1 MGNGVESTMT
11 ILLVRSA
18 LGFMAVDFSAPKTI
32 LLARS
37 ALGLSMPSELMDSH
51 GLSPSS
57 FLSEEVQLPNERQ
70 IGFWKTDGMPDDYGP
85 KDGKV
90 YALGDSSLASLPL
103 EKQTSSEPH
112 MLKRFDVPNVYLNQD
127 HKVHISLENNSVGA
141 GRTIG
146 HSIRRPLDND
156 RGNRVN
162 VNMDHK
168 SYLTSGN
175 KFNVMGDHY
184 ENGLFS
190 SSLSELF
197 SRKCKFSPFSI
208 PLFSLWFFQMQI
220 YDPFPLSNLVHSAVR
235 LSANNSMYGH
245 SVGAAAS
252 HYEEEEPFESLEEI
266 EAQTIGNLLPDDDDL
281 LSGVTDGLDCK
292 VQPGSGDDVE
302 ELDFFSSVGGMELG
316 EDGGQRNY
324 EISGG
329 SSASQL
335 GPSSGA
341 MGEHPHGEHPSRTLF
356 VRNINSNVEDSEL
369 RILFEQY
376 GDIRTLYTACKHRGF
391 VMISY
396 YDIRA
401 ARSAMQALQNK
412 PLRRRKLDIH
422 YSIPK
427 DNPSDKD
434 INRGTVVIFN
444 LDSTVSNDEL
454 HHIFGVY
461 GEVKEI
467 REAPQGSRH
476 KSIEFY
482 DIRAAEAA
490 LHELNKSDIGGKQL
504 RLEPS
509 QPGGSKRVNSPFPEL
524 DLDETSALL
533 QMFSPPDF
541 RTEISGPVSH
551 VRVTPGCL
559 DNETLLGLHSGTA
572 PPATQL
578 LDTEIQHGIP
588 SSVSKSFSSII
599 GVESGGMPSSLLESA
614 QLQNQLKYDF
624 RSTSNYHPHSLP
636 EYQDGL
642 TNSILCNSP
651 SSMAASLNCRMSE
664 RAGNRQFNRI
674 GGSIGRSLELNDSGK
689 RCLKFRVYFN
699 SLSLSL
705 LPVEGFVILRVKRDL
720 WNGKGI
726 YNRLLPPQP
735 HNMMWPNSPSLINGV
750 GNAHSAPLVHAL
762 PRAPAHVANT
772 FLHINN
778 QHVGSAPSVNPSIWD
793 RRHSYAG
800 ESPDASVFHP
810 GSLGNMRVP
819 GNSLH
824 PLDFVSHNIFPR
836 MGGNS
841 MDLPI
846 PSKNIGLASHHQNN
860 VMFPSRGQMIPMM
873 SSFDSAS
880 DRARSR
886 RNEGSSNQA
895 DNKKQFE
902 LDLDRIMRGEDRRTT
917 LMIKNIPNKMK
928 TDNALFFSIFSWQ
941 NKCNVGYAFINMTDP
956 SLIIPFYQNSLK
968 PQLQLQAFNGKKW
981 EKFNSEKVASL
992 AYARIQGKAALI
1004 AHFQNSSL
1012 MNEDKRCRPILF
1024 HTDGPNAGDQVP
1036 FPMGVNV
1043 RSRVNKN
1050 RNSTNEE
1057 SSQDVGNGEVSSNGD
1072 SSSGSTKDFE

>member
-1 MGNGVESTMT
+1 
-11 ILLVRSA
+11 
-18 LGFMAVDFSAPKTI
+18 
-32 LLARS
+32 
-37 ALGLSMPSELMDSH
+37 MPSELMDSH

-57 FLSEEVQLPNERQ
+57 YLSDQVQLSNERQ

-85 KDGKV
+85 KDGKI
-90 YALGDSSLASLPL
+90 YALGDSSLASLPV
-103 EKQTSSEPH
+103 EKQMSSDPH

-127 HKVHISLENNSVGA
+127 HKVPISLENNAVGA

-168 SYLTSGN
+168 SYLMPGN

-197 SRKCKFSPFSI
+197 TRK
-208 PLFSLWFFQMQI
+208 L
-220 YDPFPLSNLVHSAVR
+220 R

-292 VQPGSGDDVE
+292 VQPGSGDDLE

-316 EDGGQRNY
+316 EDDGQRNF

-335 GPSSGA
+335 GPSGGA
-341 MGEHPHGEHPSRTLF
+341 MGGEHPHGEHPSRTLF

-490 LHELNKSDIGGKQL
+490 LHELNKSEIGGKQL

-541 RTEISGPVSH
+541 TTEISGPVSH
-551 VRVTPGCL
+551 ARVTPGSL
-559 DNETLLGLHSGTA
+559 DNGTLLGLHSGTA
-572 PPATQL
+572 APATQL
-578 LDTEIQHGIP
+578 LDTEIQHGVP
-588 SSVSKSFSSII
+588 SSVSKSFTSII
-599 GVESGGMPSSLLESA
+599 GVESGGMPSSLLESS

-624 RSTSNYHPHSLP
+624 RSTPNYHPHSLP

-642 TNSILCNSP
+642 ANSILCNSP
-651 SSMAASLNCRMSE
+651 STMAASLNCRMSE

-674 GGSIGRSLELNDSGK
+674 GGSIGRSLEPNDSVFG
-689 RCLKFRVYFN
+689 
-699 SLSLSL
+699 LSGNASC
-705 LPVEGFVILRVKRDL
+705 PPATHHYM
-720 WNGKGI
+720 WN
-726 YNRLLPPQP
+726 PSHQPQPQP

-819 GNSLH
+819 GNSPH

-846 PSKNIGLASHHQNN
+846 PSKNIGLASHHQNS
-860 VMFPSRGQMIPMM
+860 VMFPGRGQMIPMM
-873 SSFDSAS
+873 NSFDSAS

-917 LMIKNIPNKMK
+917 LMIKNIPNKYTSKMLLAAIDERHRGTYDFIYLPIDFK
-928 TDNALFFSIFSWQ
+928 

-956 SLIIPFYQNSLK
+956 SLIIPFY
-968 PQLQLQAFNGKKW
+968 QAFNGKKW